1 MNKKGFTLTELLAVI
16 VILAVVGLIGTVSIT
31 GVKRKMNEN
40 MFRNKLAEVIS
51 AGSKWGEDNKDLLDR
66 TDVVSGHPYT
76 EKTVGFLIQE
86 NYLNTEEKVLPEKY
100 NYNATVCTDEGG
112 IMNNTTGL
120 CENVITN
127 NVDYKIIN
135 SLELKIYRENNR
147 VYTCIVKN
155 ANTKDLLKEDDS
167 YSVYGDLNYYCN

>member
-31 GVKRKMNEN
+31 GVKKKMNEN

-51 AGSKWGEDNKDLLDR
+51 AGSKWGEDNKEELNP
-66 TDVVSGHPYT
+66 ST

-100 NYNATVCTDEGG
+100 DYSAAACTGNGG
-112 IMNNTTGL
+112 KMETSTGL
-120 CENVITN
+120 CTMVITN

-135 SLELKIYRENNR
+135 SLKLKIYRENNR
-147 VYTCIVKN
+147 VYTCIVKED
-155 ANTKDLLKEDDS
+155 NTKTLLADDS

>member
-31 GVKRKMNEN
+31 EVKKKMNEN

-51 AGSKWGEDNKDLLDR
+51 AGSKWGEDNKEELNPS
-66 TDVVSGHPYT
+66 TI
-76 EKTVGFLIQE
+76 KTVGDLIE
-86 NYLNTEEKVLPEKY
+86 SNYLNTEEKVLPEKY
-100 NYNATVCTDEGG
+100 DYSEETCTGKGG
-112 IMNNTTGL
+112 KMETSTGL
-120 CENVITN
+120 CTMVITN

-135 SLELKIYRENNR
+135 SLKLKIYRENNR
-147 VYTCIVKN
+147 VYTCIVKED
-155 ANTKDLLKEDDS
+155 NTKNLLAEDNS

>member
-31 GVKRKMNEN
+31 EVKKKMNEN

-51 AGSKWGEDNKDLLDR
+51 AGSKWGEDNKEELNPS
-66 TDVVSGHPYT
+66 TT
-76 EKTVGFLIQE
+76 KTVGDLIE
-86 NYLNTEEKVLPEKY
+86 SNYLNTEEKVLPEKY
-100 NYNATVCTDEGG
+100 DYSEEACTGKGG
-112 IMNNTTGL
+112 KMETSTGL
-120 CENVITN
+120 CTMVITN

-135 SLELKIYRENNR
+135 SLKLKIYRENNR
-147 VYTCIVKN
+147 VYTCIVKED
-155 ANTKDLLKEDDS
+155 NTKNLLAEDNS

>member
-31 GVKRKMNEN
+31 GVKKKMNEN

-100 NYNATVCTDEGG
+100 DYSVAACTGKGG
-112 IMNNTTGL
+112 KMETSTGL
-120 CENVITN
+120 CTMVITN

-135 SLELKIYRENNR
+135 SLKLKIYRENNR
-147 VYTCIVKN
+147 VYTCIVKED
-155 ANTKDLLKEDDS
+155 NTKTLLADDS

>member
-31 GVKRKMNEN
+31 GVKKKMNEN

-51 AGSKWGEDNKDLLDR
+51 AGSKWGEDNKDKLA
-66 TDVVSGHPYT
+66 TDGHPYIV
-76 EKTVGFLIQE
+76 KTVGFLIE
-86 NYLNTEEKVLPEKY
+86 SNYLNTEEKVLPEKY
-100 NYNATVCTDEGG
+100 NYNATTCDDLDGS

-127 NVDYKIIN
+127 NVDYMIIN

-147 VYTCIVKN
+147 VYTCIVKED
-155 ANTKDLLKEDDS
+155 NTKTLLKEDDS

>member
-31 GVKRKMNEN
+31 GVKKKMNEN

-51 AGSKWGEDNKDLLDR
+51 AGSKWGEDNKEALTL
-66 TDVVSGHPYT
+66 TDANGHPYT
-76 EKTVGFLIQE
+76 QKTVGFLIKS
-86 NYLNTEEKVLPEKY
+86 NYLNSDEKVLPEKY
-100 NYNATVCTDEGG
+100 DYRAAACTGEGG
-112 IMNNTTGL
+112 KMESGL
-120 CENVITN
+120 CTMVITN

-135 SLELKIYRENNR
+135 SLKLKIYRENNR
-147 VYTCIVKN
+147 VYTCIVKED
-155 ANTKDLLKEDDS
+155 NTKTLLADDS

>member
-31 GVKRKMNEN
+31 GVKKKMNEN

-51 AGSKWGEDNKDLLDR
+51 AGSKWGEDNKEELNPS
-66 TDVVSGHPYT
+66 TT
-76 EKTVGFLIQE
+76 KTVGDLIE
-86 NYLNTEEKVLPEKY
+86 SNYLNTEEKVLPEKY
-100 NYNATVCTDEGG
+100 DYSEAACTGKGG
-112 IMNNTTGL
+112 KMETSTGL
-120 CENVITN
+120 CTMVITN

-135 SLELKIYRENNR
+135 SLKLKIYRENNR
-147 VYTCIVKN
+147 VYTCIVKED
-155 ANTKDLLKEDDS
+155 NTKTLLADDS

>member
-31 GVKRKMNEN
+31 GVKKKMNEN

-51 AGSKWGEDNKDLLDR
+51 AGSKWGEDNKEELNPS
-66 TDVVSGHPYT
+66 TV
-76 EKTVGFLIQE
+76 KTVGSLIVS

-100 NYNATVCTDEGG
+100 DYSAAACTGEGG
-112 IMNNTTGL
+112 KMETSTGL
-120 CENVITN
+120 CTMVITN

-135 SLELKIYRENNR
+135 SLKLKIYRENNR
-147 VYTCIVKN
+147 VYTCIVKED
-155 ANTKDLLKEDDS
+155 NTKTLLADDS